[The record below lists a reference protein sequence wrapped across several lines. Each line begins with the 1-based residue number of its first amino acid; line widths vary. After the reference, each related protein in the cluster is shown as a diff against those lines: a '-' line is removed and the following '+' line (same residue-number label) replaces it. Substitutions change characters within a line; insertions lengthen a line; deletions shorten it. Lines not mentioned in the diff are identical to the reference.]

1 MWRIQSTSKASIE
14 RFAFSNIPSHALLSS
29 SIVNLFSASAAFE
42 ASTGQTAKLVRTTVL
57 FVPVYCI
64 PF

>member
-42 ASTGQTAKLVRTTVL
+42 ASTGQTAKLV
-57 FVPVYCI
+57 
-64 PF
+64 